1 MTGIS
6 LSNDRGHWTRKRRN
20 TSLRAYST
28 KYYKMRIRLVSL
40 FQAVCIVV
48 TCSSCYYNKKMVYF
62 QSKDFSESY
71 ATQIRNESTPYRLRP
86 NDVLFVKVKST
97 TEADISDIFNITPST
112 NFMNVDA
119 GNVYLQGYS
128 VDTEGTI
135 TLPILGK
142 LVVRDLTVEEA
153 QDLIQTNASQ
163 YLNNATVIVKLVSF
177 KIAVL
182 GEVNSPGYYYAFN
195 NQLTL
200 PEGLGLAND
209 LTPQGSRKKVKLIR
223 QTASGSEVILLDL
236 TDPATLKSKYYY
248 LMPNDVIYVEP
259 FRANTGRSN
268 SQLLTLLFSGL
279 TTAILVLNYID
290 DNNN

>member
-1 MTGIS
+1 
-6 LSNDRGHWTRKRRN
+6 
-20 TSLRAYST
+20 
-28 KYYKMRIRLVSL
+28 
-40 FQAVCIVV
+40 
-48 TCSSCYYNKKMVYF
+48 MVYF
-62 QSKDFSESY
+62 QNKDFSESY

-86 NDVLFVKVKST
+86 NDILSVKVKSS
-97 TEADISDIFNITPST
+97 TETEISDIFNISPSS
-112 NFMNVDA
+112 NFMSVDA

-128 VDTEGTI
+128 IDSEGAI

-142 LVVRDLTVEEA
+142 MVVRDLTVEEV
-153 QDLIQTNASQ
+153 QNMIQSEASQ

-177 KIAVL
+177 KITVL
-182 GEVNSPGYYYAFN
+182 GQVNRPGYYYAFN

-209 LTPQGSRKKVKLIR
+209 LTELGNRKKVKLIR
-223 QTASGSEVILLDL
+223 QTASGSEVVLLDL

-259 FRANTGRSN
+259 FKANTGRDN
-268 SQLLTLLFSGL
+268 AQLLTLVFSGL

-290 DNNN
+290 DNKN

>member
-1 MTGIS
+1 MMI
-6 LSNDRGHWTRKRRN
+6 L
-20 TSLRAYST
+20 L
-28 KYYKMRIRLVSL
+28 
-40 FQAVCIVV
+40 
-48 TCSSCYYNKKMVYF
+48 SSCYYNKKMVYF
-62 QSKDFSESY
+62 QNKDFSESY

-86 NDVLFVKVKST
+86 NDILSVKVKSS
-97 TEADISDIFNITPST
+97 TETEISDIFNISPSS
-112 NFMNVDA
+112 NFMSVDA

-128 VDTEGTI
+128 IDSEGAI

-142 LVVRDLTVEEA
+142 MVVRDLTVEEV
-153 QDLIQTNASQ
+153 QNMIQSEASQ

-177 KIAVL
+177 KITVL
-182 GEVNSPGYYYAFN
+182 GQVNRPGYYYAFN

-209 LTPQGSRKKVKLIR
+209 LTELGNRKKVKLIR
-223 QTASGSEVILLDL
+223 QTASGSEVVLLDL

-259 FRANTGRSN
+259 FKANTGRDN
-268 SQLLTLLFSGL
+268 AQLLTLVFSGL

-290 DNNN
+290 DNKN